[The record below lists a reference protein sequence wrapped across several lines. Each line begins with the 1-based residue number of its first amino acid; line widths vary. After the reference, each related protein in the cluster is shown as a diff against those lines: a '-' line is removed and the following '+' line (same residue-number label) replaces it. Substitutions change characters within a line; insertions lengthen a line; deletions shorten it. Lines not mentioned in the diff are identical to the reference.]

1 MGHMIMGRQRVFKD
15 RGGDSRRKR
24 IALAFFHDI
33 HVHEIGPEQG
43 EEPSMTLRT
52 QFSLATAVVLAA
64 LWIPAIGRSQSN
76 PDPKL
81 VESAKKEGQ
90 FVYYTTMTLD
100 QSKAVVD
107 RFEKKYGIK
116 ATLFRTGGGP
126 LLNKIFTESRGG
138 RHDWDVV
145 VGRGEMV
152 LPLIKRKL
160 LASYKSPESGMIDAQ
175 LVDKE
180 GFWAAYYVNSYVLGW
195 HTKLVKREDVPRT
208 YDALLNPK
216 WKGGLIS
223 LDTEAYGMFEGLKGV
238 WGKERTLAYFKKLAA
253 LDPVIKRGNTE
264 RVQLAV
270 AGEYSLIIAY
280 NQTIQRMT
288 SRGAPIDWVPLEPV
302 VTQVNPVMI
311 GSKAPHPNAARL
323 FTDFLLSKEG
333 QEMLRGMQRIPV
345 RKDVEPDPPR
355 LFRGFKYVIENPEDY
370 EDFDATVKQYLD
382 IFKLR

>member
-1 MGHMIMGRQRVFKD
+1 MI
-15 RGGDSRRKR
+15 
-24 IALAFFHDI
+24 FHDW
-33 HVHEIGPEQG
+33 HRWLGKLLLL
-43 EEPSMTLRT
+43 TLVVP
-52 QFSLATAVVLAA
+52 AAVWAQTS
-64 LWIPAIGRSQSN
+64 PNS
-76 PDPKL
+76 KL
-81 VESAKKEGQ
+81 VEAAKKEGEI
-90 FVYYTTMTLD
+90 VYYTTMTLD
-100 QSKAVVD
+100 QSKSVAD
-107 RFEKKYGIK
+107 RFEKKYGIRVM
-116 ATLFRTGGGP
+116 LFRTGGGP

-138 RHDWDVV
+138 RHEWDVV

-152 LPLIKRKL
+152 LPMMQRKL
-160 LASYKSPESGMIDAQ
+160 VTSYSSPETKAIDEQ

-180 GFWAAYYVNSYVLGW
+180 GFWSAYYVNSYVLGW
-195 HTKLVKREDVPRT
+195 NTKLVKREDVPKT
-208 YDALLNPK
+208 YEALLNPK

-223 LDTEAYGMFEGLKGV
+223 LDTEAYGMFEGLKGA
-238 WGKERTLAYFKKLAA
+238 WGKEKTLAYFKRLAA
-253 LDPVIKRGNTE
+253 LEPVLKRGNTE

-270 AGEYSLIIAY
+270 AGEYPLIVAY

-288 SRGAPIDWVPLEPV
+288 SRGAPIDWLALEPA

-323 FTDFLLSKEG
+323 FFDFVLSKEG

-370 EDFDATVKQYLD
+370 QDFDATVKEYLN

>member
-1 MGHMIMGRQRVFKD
+1 MVISVW
-15 RGGDSRRKR
+15 
-24 IALAFFHDI
+24 
-33 HVHEIGPEQG
+33 
-43 EEPSMTLRT
+43 LR
-52 QFSLATAVVLAA
+52 LAA
-64 LWIPAIGRSQSN
+64 VWLAVSLPGWAWSQAS

-81 VESAKKEGQ
+81 VEAAKKEGQ
-90 FVYYTTMTLD
+90 LVYYTTMTLD

-116 ATLFRTGGGP
+116 TTLFRTGGGP
-126 LLNKIFTESRGG
+126 LLNKIITEARGG
-138 RHDWDVV
+138 RFDWDIV

-152 LPLIKRKL
+152 LPLMQRKL
-160 LASYKSPESGMIDAQ
+160 LAAHHSPESKMIDPQ

-180 GFWAAYYVNSYVLGW
+180 GFWTAYYVNSYVLGW
-195 HTKLVKREDVPRT
+195 HTKTVKREDVPKT
-208 YDALLNPK
+208 YEELLHPK
-216 WKGGLIS
+216 WKGGQIS
-223 LDTEAYGMFEGLKGV
+223 LDTEAYGMFEGLKGA
-238 WGKERTLAYFKKLAA
+238 WGKEKALAYFKRLAQQE
-253 LDPVIKRGNTE
+253 PVIKRGNTE

-270 AGEYSLIIAY
+270 AGEYALIIAY

-288 SRGAPIDWVPLEPV
+288 SRGAPIDWLALEPA

-311 GSKAPHPNAARL
+311 AAKSPHPNAARL
-323 FTDFLLSKEG
+323 FYDFIISKEG

-370 EDFDATVKQYLD
+370 EDFNASVKQYLE

>member
-1 MGHMIMGRQRVFKD
+1 MGKGGYGMAIQRW
-15 RGGDSRRKR
+15 RRTGGLLVV
-24 IALAFFHDI
+24 AW
-33 HVHEIGPEQG
+33 
-43 EEPSMTLRT
+43 
-52 QFSLATAVVLAA
+52 VLA
-64 LWIPAIGRSQSN
+64 PASAWSQTS

-81 VESAKKEGQ
+81 IEGAKKEGQ
-90 FVYYTTMTLD
+90 LVYYTTMTLD
-100 QSKAVVD
+100 QSKAVID
-107 RFEKKYGIK
+107 RFEKKYGIR

-152 LPLIKRKL
+152 LPMMQRKL
-160 LASYKSPESGMIDAQ
+160 LASYRSPESKMIDEQ

-180 GFWAAYYVNSYVLGW
+180 GFWTAYYVNSYVLGW
-195 HTKLVKREDVPRT
+195 HTKLVKREDVPKT

-238 WGKERTLAYFKKLAA
+238 WGKEKTIAYFRKLAA
-253 LDPVIKRGNTE
+253 MDPVLKRGNTE

-288 SRGAPIDWVPLEPV
+288 SRGAPIDWLALEPA

-323 FTDFLLSKEG
+323 FYDFIISKEG

-345 RKDVEPDPPR
+345 RRDVEPDPPR

-370 EDFDATVKQYLD
+370 QDFDATVKQYLE